1 MDRTTIERRI
11 RSTGFWYHNL
21 DLCGVMT
28 NPAMGDYPESRWR
41 LLEPFIPQDLTGK
54 TVLDLACNSG
64 FFSIKMKQRGAKHVL
79 GIDVPGQ
86 IEQAKLVAEVYN
98 ADIEL
103 LAQNVYEFMLTN
115 TTQFDYVLFL
125 GLFYHLRHPLLV
137 LDRAAE
143 LTREKLLFQTQVF
156 PPPGGDSPFIPEDDY
171 PLSQSSIFDRSDFPR
186 MAFVENSVN
195 GDRTNWWF
203 PNDACVFGML
213 RSAGFSKIKRADS
226 PVGDQCYICEPSVLP
241 PHDDFYLWLSLCPA
255 FPSS

>member
-1 MDRTTIERRI
+1 MDRTTIER
-11 RSTGFWYHNL
+11 
-21 DLCGVMT
+21 
-28 NPAMGDYPESRWR
+28 
-41 LLEPFIPQDLTGK
+41 PQDLTGK

-143 LTREKLLFQTQVF
+143 LTREGTVDL
-156 PPPGGDSPFIPEDDY
+156 
-171 PLSQSSIFDRSDFPR
+171 PL
-186 MAFVENSVN
+186 E
-195 GDRTNWWF
+195 
-203 PNDACVFGML
+203 
-213 RSAGFSKIKRADS
+213 IKA
-226 PVGDQCYICEPSVLP
+226 
-241 PHDDFYLWLSLCPA
+241 
-255 FPSS
+255 